1 MISHFVYAG
10 NLQADIYKTAVD
22 KPVDI
27 LNFLAP
33 LVILTLILGS
43 YFWSKVRSK
52 MILEKWAFENGFR
65 IVDSKRAFFNGGF
78 SWLTTSRNQK
88 VYSITVRDEKG
99 RERSG
104 WLRCGSYFGGI
115 FWSDKAEVK
124 WKEDES

>member
-1 MISHFVYAG
+1 M
-10 NLQADIYKTAVD
+10 D
-22 KPVDI
+22 KPADI

-33 LVILTLILGS
+33 LGILTLILGS
-43 YFWSKVRSK
+43 YFWSNVRSK
-52 MILEKWAFENGFR
+52 MILEKWTIENGFQ
-65 IVDSKRAFFNGGF
+65 IIDSKKAFFRGGF
-78 SWLTTSRNQK
+78 GWLTTSRNQK

-124 WKEDES
+124 WKEDEF